1 MNVLSD
7 LMLGTISFPGLGLEF
22 EVDRIAFTIGK
33 FSVYWYA
40 IFIVGAMV
48 ISGIIAMIQCKK
60 YGIKDE
66 DVLDNLLFALPAA
79 IIGARIYYV
88 VFEWASFRK
97 ETLWQTVAAIFN
109 IRDGGLAIY
118 GGLIAAALAVYV
130 VARVKKINFLHLFDF
145 AVPYI
150 ALSQAIGR
158 WGNFVNQEAF
168 GVNTTLPWG
177 MTGDQIVRTLL
188 SRQGELA
195 ALGMNVDPY
204 APVHPTFLYESLCN
218 AIIAVVLFVLR
229 RKFMDRKEGY
239 NTFMYLSLYGLCR
252 AFIEGLRT
260 DSLMMGS
267 IRVSQLVALVCFLA
281 CGTLAVLF
289 MRKKASRD
297 YFAGVTEADVYPVD
311 TVEVSV
317 ENTAVDMD
325 SEENVDPLEEQ
336 SQDVVDNG

>member
-1 MNVLSD
+1 MNILSD
-7 LMLGTISFPGLGLEF
+7 LMLGTVSFPGLGLEF
-22 EVDRIAFTIGK
+22 EVNRIAFTIGK
-33 FSVYWYA
+33 FEVYWYA
-40 IFIVGAMV
+40 VFIVGSMV
-48 ISGIIAMIQCKK
+48 LSGIIALFQCKK
-60 YGIKDE
+60 YGIKD
-66 DVLDNLLFALPAA
+66 DDILDNLLFALPAA
-79 IIGARIYYV
+79 IVGARLYYV
-88 VFEWASFRK
+88 VFEWSSFK
-97 ETLWQTVAAIFN
+97 KDTLWQTIQAIVN
-109 IRDGGLAIY
+109 VRDGGLAIY
-118 GGLIAAALAVYV
+118 GGLIAAALAVFI
-130 VARVKKINFLHLFDF
+130 VARVKKLNFLHLFDF

-150 ALSQAIGR
+150 AMSQAIGR

-177 MTGDQIVRTLL
+177 MTGDHIVRDLL
-188 SRQGELA
+188 NRQGELA

-218 AIIAVVLFVLR
+218 ALVAVVLFVFR

-267 IRVSQLVALVCFLA
+267 IRVSQLLAFVCFLV
-281 CGTLAVLF
+281 CGVLAVLF

-297 YFAGVTEADVYPVD
+297 YLAMAADADVEPAVAEDAEPAEEAENTEDAEPVD
-311 TVEVSV
+311 
-317 ENTAVDMD
+317 
-325 SEENVDPLEEQ
+325 EQ